1 MPVRVFSQEEKEQL
15 RIKMLDAGFSLLK
28 EYGMTHTSVSK
39 ITGAAHKETIKS
51 PRALDEGLLV
61 AKMPLSALK
70 LDKDGEIAGYYKPE
84 SDRLLYEALKVR
96 LRQFGGDGKKA
107 FAEPFHKPKHD
118 GTPGPLVSKVKL
130 CEPTTLSVAVHGGL
144 GAANN
149 DSMVRIDV
157 FHVEGDGY
165 YFVPIY
171 IADTLKPELPDRA
184 CVAFKPISEWKPMD
198 EKNFIFSL
206 YPNDLLHVTH
216 KKNLKLSLANKESTL
231 PASREVKDA
240 FLYYTSANIFTSA
253 ISVRNHDNTY
263 LISGLGIKT
272 LEKLEKYTVDVL
284 GEIHKIE
291 KEPRM
296 PFTNRE
302 G

>member
-1 MPVRVFSQEEKEQL
+1 MRGLGLAHYATGEIRPRPLFVSRMPR
-15 RIKMLDAGFSLLK
+15 R
-28 EYGMTHTSVSK
+28 K

-61 AKMPLSALK
+61 TKTPLSALK

-84 SDRLLYEALKVR
+84 SDRLLYEALKER

-107 FAEPFHKPKHD
+107 FADPFRKPKHD

-157 FHVEGDGY
+157 FRVEGDGY
-165 YFVPIY
+165 YFIPIY

-184 CVAFKPISEWKPMD
+184 CVAFKPHAEWKQMK
-198 EKNFIFSL
+198 EENFIFSL

-231 PASREVKDA
+231 PATLECRDI
-240 FLYYTSANIFTSA
+240 FLYYISAS
-253 ISVRNHDNTY
+253 ISTASISCRNHDNTY
-263 LISGLGIKT
+263 QIASLGIKT
-272 LEKLEKYTVDVL
+272 LEKIEKYTVDVL
-284 GEIHKIE
+284 GEVHKIE

-296 PFTNRE
+296 PFTNM
-302 G
+302 